1 MWAKGLLRSVP
12 DLKTMWVCIIGREYF
27 NKAQID
33 KCCKA
38 LLKMQRH
45 ITPSMSKEAGWVIVG
60 GRTK

>member
-12 DLKTMWVCIIGREYF
+12 DLKTMWVFIIGREYF

-45 ITPSMSKEAGWVIVG
+45 NTYSKSKEAGWASVG
-60 GRTK
+60 ERTK